1 MPLRAMEKGDKKG
14 DQFLSGDAIK
24 REAAVAGRYPAVFIA
39 GHSSSPKTEKARA
52 SSLSLLWA
60 KAGMHA
66 STTPSGESSSFFI
79 FVLRS
84 S

>member
-52 SSLSLLWA
+52 SSLQPPLGKS
-60 KAGMHA
+60 GHA
-66 STTPSGESSSFFI
+66 CQYYPFG
-79 FVLRS
+79 
-84 S
+84 